1 MIKYKYNYCKKA
13 VSYAFYSKTKY
24 LSGNS
29 RAVDA
34 RLLYFTYTH
43 SRQLQKSTVTC
54 IEMNVI

>member
-1 MIKYKYNYCKKA
+1 MIEYKYNYCKKA
-13 VSYAFYSKTKY
+13 VSYAITAKPKY

-54 IEMNVI
+54 IAMNVQ